1 MPMTRRPR
9 PLAALLAV
17 FALVFAQLAVSAHAC
32 EPRESKAPGEVTAHH
47 EACHEMAPEDQAPA
61 TDNVCFEHCQY
72 GDASVDNSPPA
83 PAAVDSAGPVLRL
96 AQVAPASAGLRP
108 AWRLAPAAAPPPPA
122 ILFGVLR
129 I

>member
-1 MPMTRRPR
+1 
-9 PLAALLAV
+9 
-17 FALVFAQLAVSAHAC
+17 
-32 EPRESKAPGEVTAHH
+32 
-47 EACHEMAPEDQAPA
+47 MAPADEAPA

-83 PAAVDSAGPVLRL
+83 PAAVDSAGPVFRIV
-96 AQVAPASAGLRP
+96 QVAHASADVRP
-108 AWRLAPAAAPPPPA
+108 TWRLAPAAAPPPPA

>member
-1 MPMTRRPR
+1 MTRRPR
-9 PLAALLAV
+9 SLAALLAA

-32 EPRESKAPGEVTAHH
+32 EARESTAPGEVTAHQ
-47 EACHEMAPEDQAPA
+47 EGCHEMAPADQAPA
-61 TDNVCFEHCQY
+61 SGNVCFEHCQY
-72 GDASVDNSPPA
+72 GDASVDNSQPA
-83 PAAVDSAGPVLRL
+83 PAAVDSAGPVLRI
-96 AQVAPASAGLRP
+96 ARVAHASADHRP

>member
-1 MPMTRRPR
+1 MTRRPR
-9 PLAALLAV
+9 SLAAVLAA

-32 EPRESKAPGEVTAHH
+32 ELRGSPVRSEVTTHH
-47 EACHEMAPEDQAPA
+47 EGCHEMAPADQAPA

-72 GDASVDNSPPA
+72 GDASVDNSPPT
-83 PAAVDSAGPVLRL
+83 PAAVDSAGPVFRL
-96 AQVAPASAGLRP
+96 APVTQAPADLRP

>member
-1 MPMTRRPR
+1 MTRRPR

-17 FALVFAQLAVSAHAC
+17 FALLFAQLAVSAHAC
-32 EPRESKAPGEVTAHH
+32 EPRESPVRGEVTADQ
-47 EACHEMAPEDQAPA
+47 EACHEMAPADQAPA

-83 PAAVDSAGPVLRL
+83 PAAVDSSGPVLRL
-96 AQVAPASAGLRP
+96 AQVVPAAASLRP

>member
-1 MPMTRRPR
+1 MVRRSR
-9 PLAALLAV
+9 SFAAFLAA

-32 EPRESKAPGEVTAHH
+32 ELRESPAPSEVTTHH
-47 EACHEMAPEDQAPA
+47 EGCHEMAPADEVPA

-72 GDASVDNSPPA
+72 GDASVDNSPPV
-83 PAAVDSAGPVLRL
+83 PAAVDSAGPALRIV
-96 AQVAPASAGLRP
+96 QVARASADLRP

>member
-1 MPMTRRPR
+1 MTRRPR
-9 PLAALLAV
+9 ALAALLAV

-32 EPRESKAPGEVTAHH
+32 EQRESPAPGEVTTHQ
-47 EACHEMAPEDQAPA
+47 EGCHEMAPADQAPA
-61 TDNVCFEHCQY
+61 TDNICFEHCQY

-83 PAAVDSAGPVLRL
+83 PAAVDSAGPVLRIV
-96 AQVAPASAGLRP
+96 QVAHASADLRP